1 MVVSAQNLKTNGTAG
16 LFNRVYSLFQVID
29 RLPES
34 LSEAELEGL
43 LKVLPPDSARSMKS
57 LLKPAIQP
65 ASIPFLHM
73 LSTSLREAR
82 EAKEKGKKVV
92 LAPFNFPPEIIHAF
106 DNLFPLTTEV
116 LTTLGVVSLEGQGER
131 YWETAMGL
139 GLPDHLCS
147 ANAID
152 LGSML
157 SGIDFEPDA
166 IISGCVGSCDVNSKT
181 HEFVS
186 LLMDIPQIPLEKPP
200 DNSER
205 GFSFFKQNYLKMIR
219 RLEELAGE
227 ELLDERLRQVAEKVN
242 RCTALYYDLWELK
255 KQVPCPVPGIFSL
268 FVCATRFSMWGR
280 DEGIRTLEQ
289 CLAVS
294 RSIYENDD
302 YKNREEVAR
311 VLWIYLS
318 YYYDLIN
325 FYDWMEEKKISNM
338 GDALQW
344 AFPEPLDL
352 SSRETILE
360 GMISS
365 AWNNVMTRQMGAAS
379 MSQRWIEDIVYII
392 KEWQVNGTIYCGH
405 HSCKQTWSVFSITR
419 NEVLKRT
426 GVPTLGLQGDSW
438 IKTMTPM
445 SVIQDEIEQFVG
457 NVINRRGRRINRRR
471 TQTRCS
477 LGE

>member
-1 MVVSAQNLKTNGTAG
+1 MDKRTLLPKKDSTG
-16 LFNRVYSLFQVID
+16 LFSRVHALFSILEK
-29 RLPES
+29 LPQQI
-34 LSEAELEGL
+34 SEEELEGL
-43 LKVLPPDSARSMKS
+43 VKVLPADSANSMRS
-57 LLKPAIQP
+57 LLKPAIQQ
-65 ASIPFLHM
+65 ASMPFLQM
-73 LSTSLREAR
+73 LSAALNETAT
-82 EAKEKGKKVV
+82 AKEQGKKVV

-106 DNLFPLTTEV
+106 DNLAPITTEV

-131 YWETAMGL
+131 YWEYAMGL

-147 ANAID
+147 ANTID

-186 LLMDIPQIPLEKPP
+186 LLLDLPQIALEKPP
-200 DNSER
+200 DNTER
-205 GFSFFKQNYLKMIR
+205 GFKFFKNNYLKMIR
-219 RLEELAGE
+219 QLEELAGE
-227 ELLDERLRQVAEKVN
+227 ELKLENLKVVAEKVN
-242 RCTALYYDLWELK
+242 RCTELYHDLWELK

-280 DEGIRTLEQ
+280 AEGIKTLEA
-289 CLAVS
+289 CLEVS
-294 RSIYENDD
+294 RHNLESAD
-302 YKNREEVAR
+302 YGSREERAR

-318 YYYDLIN
+318 YYYDLVK
-325 FYDWMEEKKISNM
+325 FYDWMEERQISNM

-352 SSRETILE
+352 TSRETILD
-360 GMISS
+360 GMIRS

-392 KEWQVNGTIYCGH
+392 REWGVNGTIYCGH
-405 HSCKQTWSVFSITR
+405 HSCKQTWSVFSVTR

-438 IKTMTPM
+438 IRSMTPM
-445 SVIQDEIEQFVG
+445 SVIQEEVEQFVN
-457 NVINRRGRRINRRR
+457 NVINKSSRRR
-471 TQTRCS
+471 RPRAKNTI
-477 LGE
+477 

>member
-1 MVVSAQNLKTNGTAG
+1 MNKNTLLLKKDSTG
-16 LFNRVYSLFQVID
+16 LFSRVHALFSILEK
-29 RLPES
+29 LPQQI
-34 LSEAELEGL
+34 SEEELEGL
-43 LKVLPPDSARSMKS
+43 VKVLPADSANSMRS
-57 LLKPAIQP
+57 LLKPAIQQ
-65 ASIPFLHM
+65 ASMPFLQM
-73 LSTSLREAR
+73 LSAALNETAT
-82 EAKEKGKKVV
+82 AKEQGKKVV

-106 DNLFPLTTEV
+106 DNLAPITTEV

-131 YWETAMGL
+131 YWEYAMGL

-147 ANAID
+147 ANTID

-186 LLMDIPQIPLEKPP
+186 LLLDLPQIALEKPP
-200 DNSER
+200 DNTER
-205 GFSFFKQNYLKMIR
+205 GFKFFKNNYLKMIR
-219 RLEELAGE
+219 QLEELAGE
-227 ELLDERLRQVAEKVN
+227 ELKLENLKVVAEKVN
-242 RCTALYYDLWELK
+242 RCTELYHDLWELK

-280 DEGIRTLEQ
+280 AEGIKTLEA
-289 CLAVS
+289 CLEVS
-294 RSIYENDD
+294 RHNLESAD
-302 YKNREEVAR
+302 YGSREERAR

-318 YYYDLIN
+318 YYYDLVK
-325 FYDWMEEKKISNM
+325 FYDWMEERQISNM

-352 SSRETILE
+352 TSRETILD
-360 GMISS
+360 GMIRS

-392 KEWQVNGTIYCGH
+392 REWGVNGTIYCGH
-405 HSCKQTWSVFSITR
+405 HSCKQTWSVFSVTR

-438 IKTMTPM
+438 IRSMTPM
-445 SVIQDEIEQFVG
+445 SVIQEEVEQFVN
-457 NVINRRGRRINRRR
+457 NVINKSSRRR
-471 TQTRCS
+471 RPRAKNTI
-477 LGE
+477 